1 MNRRLVIRTA
11 FVFCSLCA
19 VVGVPL
25 SSAAAASKSQDQAA
39 ANHVTRR
46 IGVVKAIDG
55 ATITLAQD
63 SGSNVTVAV
72 QPNARILQ
80 LTSGDLKSAAPIQL
94 QDLHVG
100 DRIRIRGF
108 ASDDASTVPALEVI
122 VITQAVAAMSDQ
134 IRQDWR
140 KRGMGGLVSA
150 VDPAAG
156 TITISLTSFSGKK
169 TILIRTSKSTVFRRY
184 APDSVKFEDARAST
198 LDQIHPGDQLRAR
211 GDHNADG
218 SEITAE
224 EVVSGSF
231 RNIAGTVIS
240 VDASAGTMNVQDLL
254 TKKPVQVKVTA
265 DSQLHKIPAEMA
277 QGIAMR
283 LRGAIHPGANGAQ
296 GGSASSTAAPP
307 GGQSGQ
313 TWHQANGGAPAGA
326 GGPGGLHS
334 GGAPDFQQMLNRMPT
349 VTLNDLHKGDAV
361 MIVTTEGS
369 ASSAGTA
376 ITLLSGVEPILQAAP
391 SGSEAMMLA
400 PWSLGGAPA
409 GDASTP

>member
-1 MNRRLVIRTA
+1 MALLV
-11 FVFCSLCA
+11 SL
-19 VVGVPL
+19 
-25 SSAAAASKSQDQAA
+25 SAAASKSQDQAA

-46 IGVVKAIDG
+46 IGVIKAIDG
-55 ATITLAQD
+55 STITLAPD

-72 QPNARILQ
+72 QPSARILQ
-80 LTSGDLKSAAPIQL
+80 LTSGDVKSATPIQL

-108 ASDDASTVPALEVI
+108 ASDDATTVPALEVI
-122 VITQAVAAMSDQ
+122 VITQAVVAVSDQ

-156 TITISLTSFSGKK
+156 TITISITSFGGKK
-169 TILIRTSKSTVFRRY
+169 SILIRTSKTTIFRRY
-184 APDSVKFEDARAST
+184 PPDSVKFEDAKAST
-198 LDQIHPGDQLRAR
+198 LDQIHPGDQVRAR
-211 GDHNADG
+211 GDRNADG
-218 SEITAE
+218 TEFTAE

-254 TKKPVQVKVTA
+254 TKKPVQVKVSA

-283 LRGAIHPGANGAQ
+283 LKGAMHPGSNGAGANGTASNGSGANGAP
-296 GGSASSTAAPP
+296 GNSASTSS
-307 GGQSGQ
+307 GGQASQ
-313 TWHQANGGAPAGA
+313 SWNQAKAPANGAAPAGA
-326 GGPGGLHS
+326 AGPGGAHS
-334 GGAPDFQQMLNRMPT
+334 GGAPDFQQMLSRMPT
-349 VTLNDLHKGDAV
+349 VTLSDLHKGDAV
-361 MIVTTEGS
+361 MIVTAEGS
-369 ASSAGTA
+369 SSAAGTV
-376 ITLLSGVEPILQAAP
+376 ITLLSGVEPILEAAP
-391 SGSEAMMLA
+391 NGSEAMMLA

-409 GDASTP
+409 GDASNP